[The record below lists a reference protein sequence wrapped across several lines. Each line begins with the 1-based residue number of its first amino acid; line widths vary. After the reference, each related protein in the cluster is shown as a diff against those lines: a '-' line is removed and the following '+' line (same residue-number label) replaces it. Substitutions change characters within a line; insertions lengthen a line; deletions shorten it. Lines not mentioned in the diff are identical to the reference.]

1 MITHPRTF
9 ASSDFSARALCDAK
23 GGRVVSVLVPARNEA
38 PTIAPVVDA
47 IARSHLASAGGS
59 GLVDQILVIDDGST
73 DSTGELAERA
83 GARVLRRRGAGG
95 KGQAM
100 AAGLE
105 ESAGDLIVYLDGDV
119 ENTTGD
125 FVTGLLGP
133 LLCDDAIT
141 MVKAFYDRPLGESGT
156 GGGRVTE
163 LMARPVLRTL
173 FPDLAGII
181 QPLAGETA
189 APRSVLEKV
198 GFADGYG
205 VEIALLIDVATEF
218 GADTLAQVDLGVRRH
233 RNRPLAE
240 LGPQA
245 TEVLHAA
252 LERAGMGRA

>member
-1 MITHPRTF
+1 MTQ
-9 ASSDFSARALCDAK
+9 ASDCI
-23 GGRVVSVLVPARNEA
+23 VVSNRGPLSFRF
-38 PTIAPVVDA
+38 DA
-47 IARSHLASAGGS
+47 
-59 GLVDQILVIDDGST
+59 Q
-73 DSTGELAERA
+73 GELQP
-83 GARVLRRRGAGG
+83 V
-95 KGQAM
+95 
-100 AAGLE
+100 
-105 ESAGDLIVYLDGDV
+105 
-119 ENTTGD
+119 
-125 FVTGLLGP
+125 P
-133 LLCDDAIT
+133 
-141 MVKAFYDRPLGESGT
+141 